1 MAGQGSYEKEFWAM
15 NEEERLASIPAL
27 REAGNN
33 SYRSGDHEHASSKYS
48 EALGR
53 LEQLMLRCAV

>member
-1 MAGQGSYEKEFWAM
+1 M
-15 NEEERLASIPAL
+15 NEDERLASIPAL

-33 SYRSGDHEHASSKYS
+33 SYRAGDHEIASSKYS